1 MKYLHV
7 LETLQR
13 GGVETTFLHMLRA
26 FRGLPSSASG
36 RHGGPRDSAARA
48 AAMAVRAARERPPR
62 ESSQR
67 EGILRDSGPDVHDVL
82 AFAGGPLHREFAA
95 VAGRVVVAGLPL
107 DQAAVLANDYDV
119 VHILTERCAHR
130 VAPMALAASDAALV
144 YAKTYDGPA
153 IARMQGVFDH
163 GADESLL
170 SASDAVTFTT
180 LDLAAGYRLPPG
192 RTTILRKAAAI
203 APALDVPTITSDLPL
218 RILTI
223 SNLHPRKRLTDLIP
237 VMRQVRQ
244 RVPRAELRVVG
255 GGPTARMTELRDR
268 IAQAGLSDAIVLAG
282 PQSHI
287 ERELAMARV
296 VALPS
301 ISEGVPTVVLEA
313 MAAARPV
320 VAMRVG
326 HIGHVLTDGSEGFL
340 ALPGDLNGFAVRL
353 ITLLEH
359 PELAMR
365 MGAAGRTRAVTHD
378 VRVVASDLLRV
389 LRRAA
394 AARRRAAA

>member
-1 MKYLHV
+1 
-7 LETLQR
+7 
-13 GGVETTFLHMLRA
+13 
-26 FRGLPSSASG
+26 
-36 RHGGPRDSAARA
+36 
-48 AAMAVRAARERPPR
+48 
-62 ESSQR
+62 
-67 EGILRDSGPDVHDVL
+67 
-82 AFAGGPLHREFAA
+82 
-95 VAGRVVVAGLPL
+95 
-107 DQAAVLANDYDV
+107 
-119 VHILTERCAHR
+119 
-130 VAPMALAASDAALV
+130 MALAASDAALV

-203 APALDVPTITSDLPL
+203 AAALDVPPITSDLPL

-223 SNLHPRKRLTDLIP
+223 ANLHPRKRLADLIP

-255 GGPTARMTELRDR
+255 GGPASRMRELEHR
-268 IAQAGLSDAIVLAG
+268 IADAGLSNAIVLAG
-282 PQSHI
+282 SQPHI

-301 ISEGVPTVVLEA
+301 VSEGVPTVVLEA
-313 MAAARPV
+313 MAASRPV

-326 HIGHVLTDGSEGFL
+326 HIGHVMTDGSEGFL

-353 ITLLEH
+353 VTLLEH
-359 PELAMR
+359 PELALR
-365 MGAAGRTRAVTHD
+365 MGAAGRTRAATHD
-378 VRVVASDLLRV
+378 VRAVASDLLRV

-394 AARRRAAA
+394 TARRRAAA

>member
-1 MKYLHV
+1 MRYLHV
-7 LETLQR
+7 LESLQR

-26 FRGLPSSASG
+26 FRTLPASASSKQSSRSEG
-36 RHGGPRDSAARA
+36 NSARDGNFRDGGA
-48 AAMAVRAARERPPR
+48 
-62 ESSQR
+62 
-67 EGILRDSGPDVHDVL
+67 DVHDVL
-82 AFAGGPLHREFAA
+82 AFSGGPLHREFSA
-95 VAGRVVVAGLPL
+95 VAGRVVVANLPL
-107 DQAAVLANDYDV
+107 DQAAALANDYDV

-144 YAKTYDGPA
+144 YGKTYDGPA

-163 GADESLL
+163 AADESLL

-203 APALDVPTITSDLPL
+203 AAALDTPPITSDLPL
-218 RILTI
+218 RVLTI
-223 SNLHPRKRLTDLIP
+223 ANHHPRKRLADLIP

-255 GGPTARMTELRDR
+255 GGTESRMKELRVR
-268 IAQAGLSDAIVLAG
+268 IADGGLSDAMTLVG
-282 PQSHI
+282 SQSHI
-287 ERELAMARV
+287 EHELAMARV

-340 ALPGDLNGFAVRL
+340 ALPGDLNGFAVRI

-365 MGAAGRTRAVTHD
+365 MGAAGRSRAAAHD
-378 VRVVASDLLRV
+378 VRGVAGDLLRV
-389 LRRAA
+389 LRRAG

>member
-7 LETLQR
+7 LESLQR

-26 FRGLPSSASG
+26 FRTLPAAG
-36 RHGGPRDSAARA
+36 RHAASRD
-48 AAMAVRAARERPPR
+48 RPQR
-62 ESSQR
+62 ESSSR
-67 EGILRDSGPDVHDVL
+67 EVNVRESGPDVHDVL
-82 AFAGGPLHREFAA
+82 AFTGGPLHHEFAA

-107 DQAAVLANDYDV
+107 DQAAVLAHDYDV

-163 GADESLL
+163 AADESLL

-203 APALDVPTITSDLPL
+203 AAALDTPPITADLPL

-223 SNLHPRKRLTDLIP
+223 ANLHPRKRVADLIP

-244 RVPRAELRVVG
+244 RVPRAELRIVG
-255 GGPTARMTELRDR
+255 GGPASRVAELNQR
-268 IAQAGLSDAIVLAG
+268 IADAGMTGALVLAG
-282 PQSHI
+282 SQSHV

-326 HIGHVLTDGSEGFL
+326 HIGHVMTDGSEGFL

-359 PELAMR
+359 PELATR
-365 MGAAGRTRAVTHD
+365 MGAAGRARAATHD

-394 AARRRAAA
+394 MARRRAAA

>member
-1 MKYLHV
+1 L
-7 LETLQR
+7 LAPATPARQI
-13 GGVETTFLHMLRA
+13 
-26 FRGLPSSASG
+26 GLAERPK
-36 RHGGPRDSAARA
+36 AARQGN
-48 AAMAVRAARERPPR
+48 VRETGT
-62 ESSQR
+62 E
-67 EGILRDSGPDVHDVL
+67 IHDVL
-82 AFAGGPLHREFAA
+82 AFAGGPLQRELAA
-95 VAGRVVVAGLPL
+95 VAGRVVVASLPL

-144 YAKTYDGPA
+144 YGKTYDGPA

-163 GADESLL
+163 AADESLL

-192 RTTILRKAAAI
+192 RTTILRQAAAI
-203 APALDVPTITSDLPL
+203 AAALDVPPITSDLPL

-223 SNLHPRKRLTDLIP
+223 ANLHPGKRLTDLIP
-237 VMRQVRQ
+237 VMRQVRL

-255 GGPTARMTELRDR
+255 GGPESRMTELRTR
-268 IAQAGLSDAIVLAG
+268 IADAGLADAIMLTG
-282 PQSHI
+282 SQSHI

-301 ISEGVPTVVLEA
+301 ISEGVPTFVLEA

-353 ITLLEH
+353 VTLLEH
-359 PELAMR
+359 PELALR
-365 MGAAGRTRAVTHD
+365 MGAAGRARAATHD
-378 VRVVASDLLRV
+378 VRGVAGDLLRV

-394 AARRRAAA
+394 SARRRAAA

>member
-1 MKYLHV
+1 MRYLHV

-26 FRGLPSSASG
+26 FRTLASSASG
-36 RHGGPRDSAARA
+36 RQGGPRH
-48 AAMAVRAARERPPR
+48 R
-62 ESSQR
+62 ESSRCEGFIR
-67 EGILRDSGPDVHDVL
+67 ETGPDVHDVL

-95 VAGRVVVAGLPL
+95 IAGRVVVANLPL

-144 YAKTYDGPA
+144 YGKTYDGPA
-153 IARMQGVFDH
+153 IARMQGAFDH
-163 GADESLL
+163 AADESLL

-192 RTTILRKAAAI
+192 RTTILRQAASI
-203 APALDVPTITSDLPL
+203 AAALDVPPITSDLPL

-223 SNLHPRKRLTDLIP
+223 ANLHPRKRLADLIP

-255 GGPTARMTELRDR
+255 GGPESRMTELRTR
-268 IAQAGLSDAIVLAG
+268 IADAGLSDAITLAG
-282 PQSHI
+282 TQPDI

-301 ISEGVPTVVLEA
+301 ISEGVPTVVVEA

-326 HIGHVLTDGSEGFL
+326 HIGHVLTDGGEGFL

-359 PELAMR
+359 PELALR
-365 MGAAGRTRAVTHD
+365 MGAAGRMRAATHD
-378 VRVVASDLLRV
+378 VRGVASDLLRV

-394 AARRRAAA
+394 TARRRAAA

>member
-1 MKYLHV
+1 MRYLHV
-7 LETLQR
+7 LETLQP

-26 FRGLPSSASG
+26 FKTLPASTTSRQSSRSEG
-36 RHGGPRDSAARA
+36 N
-48 AAMAVRAARERPPR
+48 
-62 ESSQR
+62 SQR
-67 EGILRDSGPDVHDVL
+67 DGTIREGGPDVHDVL
-82 AFAGGPLHREFAA
+82 AFAGGPLQREFAA
-95 VAGRVVVAGLPL
+95 VAGRVVIAGLPL

-144 YAKTYDGPA
+144 YGKTYDGPA

-163 GADESLL
+163 AADESLL

-192 RTTILRKAAAI
+192 RTTILREAAAI
-203 APALDVPTITSDLPL
+203 AAALDTPPITSDLPL
-218 RILTI
+218 RVLTI
-223 SNLHPRKRLTDLIP
+223 ANHHPRKRLADLIP
-237 VMRQVRQ
+237 VMRQVRL

-255 GGPTARMTELRDR
+255 GGPESRMKDLRDR
-268 IAQAGLSDAIVLAG
+268 IAEAGLSDAITLAG
-282 PQSHI
+282 SPKHL

-301 ISEGVPTVVLEA
+301 VSEGVPTVVLEA

-326 HIGHVLTDGSEGFL
+326 HIGHVMTDGSEGFL
-340 ALPGDLNGFAVRL
+340 ALPGDLSGFAVRI

-359 PELAMR
+359 SELALR
-365 MGAAGRTRAVTHD
+365 MGAAGRARAATHD
-378 VRVVASDLLRV
+378 VRGVATDLLRV
-389 LRRAA
+389 LRRAG

>member
-1 MKYLHV
+1 MRYLHV
-7 LETLQR
+7 LETLQP

-26 FRGLPSSASG
+26 FRTLPAPAPGRQSSRGEGNS
-36 RHGGPRDSAARA
+36 PRD
-48 AAMAVRAARERPPR
+48 
-62 ESSQR
+62 
-67 EGILRDSGPDVHDVL
+67 GTLRDGGPDVHDVL
-82 AFAGGPLHREFAA
+82 AFAGGPLRREFVS
-95 VAGRVVVAGLPL
+95 VAGRVVVASLPL
-107 DQAAVLANDYDV
+107 DQAAALANDYDV

-144 YAKTYDGPA
+144 YGKTYDGPA

-163 GADESLL
+163 AADESLL

-192 RTTILRKAAAI
+192 RTTILREAAAI
-203 APALDVPTITSDLPL
+203 AAALDTPPITSDLPL

-223 SNLHPRKRLTDLIP
+223 ANHHPRKRLADLIP
-237 VMRQVRQ
+237 VMRQVRL

-255 GGPTARMTELRDR
+255 SGPASRMKDLRDR
-268 IAQAGLSDAIVLAG
+268 IADAGLSDAITLAASPSG
-282 PQSHI
+282 SPSGSQSGSQSHL

-301 ISEGVPTVVLEA
+301 VSEGVPTFVLEA

-340 ALPGDLNGFAVRL
+340 ALPGDLSGFAVRI

-359 PELAMR
+359 PELALR
-365 MGAAGRTRAVTHD
+365 MGATGRARAAMHD
-378 VRVVASDLLRV
+378 VRGVASDLLRV
-389 LRRAA
+389 LRRAG

>member
-1 MKYLHV
+1 MRYLHV
-7 LETLQR
+7 LESLQR

-26 FRGLPSSASG
+26 FRTLPPSASG
-36 RHGGPRDSAARA
+36 RQNGSR
-48 AAMAVRAARERPPR
+48 PR
-62 ESSQR
+62 ESSRR
-67 EGILRDSGPDVHDVL
+67 EEKVRETGPDVHDVL
-82 AFAGGPLHREFAA
+82 AFASGPLHREFAN
-95 VAGRVVVAGLPL
+95 VAGRVVVASLPL
-107 DQAAVLANDYDV
+107 DQAAALASDYDV

-144 YAKTYDGPA
+144 YGKTYDGPA

-163 GADESLL
+163 AADESLL

-192 RTTILRKAAAI
+192 RTTILRQAAAI
-203 APALDVPTITSDLPL
+203 ATALDVPPITSDLPP

-223 SNLHPRKRLTDLIP
+223 ANLHPRTRLADLIP
-237 VMRQVRQ
+237 VMRQVRL

-255 GGPTARMTELRDR
+255 DGPESRVTELRAR
-268 IAQAGLSDAIVLAG
+268 IAEAGLSDAIVLAG
-282 PQSHI
+282 SQSHI
-287 ERELAMARV
+287 ERELAAARV

-301 ISEGVPTVVLEA
+301 ISEGVPTMVLEA

-326 HIGHVLTDGSEGFL
+326 HIGHVLTDGGEGFL

-353 ITLLEH
+353 VTLLEH
-359 PELAMR
+359 PELALK
-365 MGAAGRTRAVTHD
+365 MGAAGRTRAATHD
-378 VRVVASDLLRV
+378 VRGVACDLLRV